1 MNRPMPWDIIPPIK
15 HPTLDDCLKVAQA
28 ASLASQAYATAGEPG
43 MARRYA
49 DHCAVAYHM
58 ARVIANVPSYDYAT
72 PPTAPEPQA

>member
-1 MNRPMPWDIIPPIK
+1 MSA
-15 HPTLDDCLKVAQA
+15 PTVDDCLKVAQA

-58 ARVIANVPSYDYAT
+58 ARITAIVPAYDHST
-72 PPTAPEPQA
+72 PPTAPENHA